1 MALPRVHVEHL
12 DKYFVGQHELKRAL
26 GAAGFIHG
34 NTNREYTPNM
44 LICGP
49 SGSGKTAITQEMAR
63 WTDKPYIYVPITTYT
78 QSGYVGDNVIN
89 IIDSITS
96 ESLKVLATWL
106 KEELASLK
114 RICKGDLSGYLPA
127 LRRELFI
134 WSYVEL
140 LPSLER
146 VITNPRFKHLKDLS
160 ITGTNAFNRFKDNL
174 LTEERAELAS
184 KHNVSVDYVMLCIII
199 SRAMEYSRALA
210 ENLPE
215 VLSTIIESSIVLI
228 DEIDKIAQNKGDNDN
243 VGRVGVQRDLLM
255 LLDGNSLTSECA
267 AKELAFV
274 DEFTKE
280 VDELTRTVDVDAKG
294 KTKSRKPVKGNVT
307 AYATS
312 SDFFGTLLLGGA
324 GHNKKSDV
332 KVPVNTAK
340 IWFIGAG
347 AFILDDLSGLIDELR
362 GRFSV
367 ITRTKALT
375 KEEIKEL
382 VEYKTISDINELTE
396 FAGIKIS
403 FEEGAVDTFVDAVFE
418 LNKHEPLGARRLPGF
433 INQILANEAMDL
445 EQDKEFIITSDMVVR
460 AAEDVRNANRYK
472 MQLGFK

>member
-63 WTDKPYIYVPITTYT
+63 WMDKPYMYVPITTYT
-78 QSGYVGDNVIN
+78 QSGYVGDNVID

-96 ESLKVLATWL
+96 KSIRSLDSSLKA
-106 KEELASLK
+106 ELTSLQ
-114 RICKGDLSGYLPA
+114 RICKGDLSKPLPGFCP
-127 LRRELFI
+127 ELFLRP
-134 WSYVEL
+134 YKDC
-140 LPSLER
+140 LP
-146 VITNPRFKHLKDLS
+146 VIENIIVNPRFEHLKDLT
-160 ITGTNAFNRFKDNL
+160 IAGTDAFNRFKDNL
-174 LTEERAELAS
+174 LIEERTELAN
-184 KHNVSVDYVMLCIII
+184 KHNVSVDYVMLCITI

-210 ENLPE
+210 ENLPG

-228 DEIDKIAQNKGDNDN
+228 DEIDKIAQNGGDNDN

-255 LLDGNSLTSECA
+255 LLDGNLLTSECT

-280 VDELTRTVDVDAKG
+280 VNELTRTVEVDAKG
-294 KTKSRKPVKGNVT
+294 KTKFRKPVKGNVT
-307 AYATS
+307 AYATGN
-312 SDFFGTLLLGGA
+312 DLFGTLLLGGA

-418 LNKHEPLGARRLPGF
+418 LNEHEPLGARRLPGF

-472 MQLGFK
+472 MKLGFK

>member
-34 NTNREYTPNM
+34 NANREYTPNM

-63 WTDKPYIYVPITTYT
+63 WTDKPYMYVPITTYT
-78 QSGYVGDNVIN
+78 QSGYVGDNVID

-96 ESLKVLATWL
+96 KSIKSLGSSLKA
-106 KEELASLK
+106 ELTSLQ
-114 RICKGDLSGYLPA
+114 RICKGDLSKPLPGFCP
-127 LRRELFI
+127 ELFLRP
-134 WSYVEL
+134 YKDC
-140 LPSLER
+140 LP
-146 VITNPRFKHLKDLS
+146 VIENIIVNPRFKHLKEITIAGTVALDWCKDDL
-160 ITGTNAFNRFKDNL
+160 I
-174 LTEERAELAS
+174 EERTELAS

-210 ENLPE
+210 ENLPG

-255 LLDGNSLTSECA
+255 LLDGNLLTSECT

-280 VDELTRTVDVDAKG
+280 VDELTRTVEVDAKG
-294 KTKSRKPVKGNVT
+294 MTKFRKPVKGNVT

-312 SDFFGTLLLGGA
+312 NDFFGTLLLGGTN
-324 GHNKKSDV
+324 HNKKSDV

-418 LNKHEPLGARRLPGF
+418 LNEHEPLGARRLPGF

-472 MQLGFK
+472 MKLGFK

>member
-1 MALPRVHVEHL
+1 
-12 DKYFVGQHELKRAL
+12 
-26 GAAGFIHG
+26 
-34 NTNREYTPNM
+34 M

-63 WTDKPYIYVPITTYT
+63 WMDKPYMYVPITTYT
-78 QSGYVGDNVIN
+78 QSGYVGDNVID

-96 ESLKVLATWL
+96 KSIKSLSSSLKA
-106 KEELASLK
+106 ELVSLQ
-114 RICKGDLSGYLPA
+114 RICKGDLSKPLPGFC
-127 LRRELFI
+127 LELFLRP
-134 WSYVEL
+134 YKDC
-140 LPSLER
+140 LP
-146 VITNPRFKHLKDLS
+146 VIESIIVNPRFKHLKDLS

-210 ENLPE
+210 ENLPG

-255 LLDGNSLTSECA
+255 LLDGNSLTSECT

-312 SDFFGTLLLGGA
+312 SDFFGTLLLGGTN
-324 GHNKKSDV
+324 HNKKSDV

>member
-34 NTNREYTPNM
+34 NANREYTPNM

-49 SGSGKTAITQEMAR
+49 SGSGKTAITQEMA
-63 WTDKPYIYVPITTYT
+63 WWMGKPYMYVPITTYT
-78 QSGYVGDNVIN
+78 QSGYVGDNVID

-96 ESLKVLATWL
+96 KSIKSLGSSLKD
-106 KEELASLK
+106 ELISLQ
-114 RICKGDLSGYLPA
+114 RICKGDLSKPLPGFCP
-127 LRRELFI
+127 ELFLRP
-134 WSYVEL
+134 YKDC
-140 LPSLER
+140 LP
-146 VITNPRFKHLKDLS
+146 VIENIILNPRFKHLKEITIAGTVAFDRCKDDL
-160 ITGTNAFNRFKDNL
+160 I
-174 LTEERAELAS
+174 EERTELAS
-184 KHNVSVDYVMLCIII
+184 KHNVSVDYIMLCIII

-210 ENLPE
+210 ENLPG

-255 LLDGNSLTSECA
+255 LLDGNLLTSECT

-280 VDELTRTVDVDAKG
+280 VDELTRTVEVDAKG
-294 KTKSRKPVKGNVT
+294 KTKFRKPVKGNVT

-312 SDFFGTLLLGGA
+312 SDFFGTLLLGGTN
-324 GHNKKSDV
+324 HNKKSDV

-418 LNKHEPLGARRLPGF
+418 LNEHEPLGARRLPGF

-472 MQLGFK
+472 MKLGFK

>member
-1 MALPRVHVEHL
+1 
-12 DKYFVGQHELKRAL
+12 
-26 GAAGFIHG
+26 
-34 NTNREYTPNM
+34 
-44 LICGP
+44 
-49 SGSGKTAITQEMAR
+49 
-63 WTDKPYIYVPITTYT
+63 
-78 QSGYVGDNVIN
+78 
-89 IIDSITS
+89 
-96 ESLKVLATWL
+96 
-106 KEELASLK
+106 
-114 RICKGDLSGYLPA
+114 
-127 LRRELFI
+127 
-134 WSYVEL
+134 
-140 LPSLER
+140 
-146 VITNPRFKHLKDLS
+146 
-160 ITGTNAFNRFKDNL
+160 
-174 LTEERAELAS
+174 
-184 KHNVSVDYVMLCIII
+184 MLCIVIN
-199 SRAMEYSRALA
+199 RAMEYSRALA

-255 LLDGNSLTSECA
+255 LLDGNLLTSECT

-274 DEFTKE
+274 DVFTKE

-294 KTKSRKPVKGNVT
+294 KTKFRKPVKGNV
-307 AYATS
+307 AALATDNS
-312 SDFFGTLLLGGA
+312 LFGKLLLGGI
-324 GHNKKSDV
+324 KRSTQSDV

-403 FEEGAVDTFVDAVFE
+403 FEEGAIDTFVDAVFE
-418 LNKHEPLGARRLPGF
+418 LNEHEPLGARRLPGF
-433 INQILANEAMDL
+433 ISQILANEAMDL

-472 MQLGFK
+472 MKLGFK

>member
-34 NTNREYTPNM
+34 NANREYTPNM

-49 SGSGKTAITQEMAR
+49 SGSGKTAITQEMA
-63 WTDKPYIYVPITTYT
+63 WWMGKPYMYVPITTYT
-78 QSGYVGDNVIN
+78 QSGYVGDNVID

-96 ESLKVLATWL
+96 KSIKSLGSSLKD
-106 KEELASLK
+106 ELISLQ
-114 RICKGDLSGYLPA
+114 RICKGDLSKPLPGFCP
-127 LRRELFI
+127 ELFLRP
-134 WSYVEL
+134 YKDC
-140 LPSLER
+140 LP
-146 VITNPRFKHLKDLS
+146 VIENIILNPRFKHLKEITIAGTVAFDRCKDDL
-160 ITGTNAFNRFKDNL
+160 I
-174 LTEERAELAS
+174 EERTELAS
-184 KHNVSVDYVMLCIII
+184 KHNVSVDYIMLCIII

-210 ENLPE
+210 ENLPG

-255 LLDGNSLTSECA
+255 LLDGNLLTSECT

-280 VDELTRTVDVDAKG
+280 VDELTRTVEVDAKG
-294 KTKSRKPVKGNVT
+294 KTKFRKPVKGNVT

-312 SDFFGTLLLGGA
+312 SDFFGTLLLGGTN
-324 GHNKKSDV
+324 HNKKSDV

-403 FEEGAVDTFVDAVFE
+403 FEEGAVDTFVDVVFE
-418 LNKHEPLGARRLPGF
+418 LNEHEPLGARRLPGF

-472 MQLGFK
+472 MKLGFK

>member
-49 SGSGKTAITQEMAR
+49 SGSGKTAITQEMAG
-63 WTDKPYIYVPITTYT
+63 WMDKPYMYVPITTYT
-78 QSGYVGDNVIN
+78 QSGYVGDNVID

-96 ESLKVLATWL
+96 KSLKVLATWL

-114 RICKGDLSGYLPA
+114 RICKGDLSGHLPA
-127 LRRELFI
+127 FRQELVNR
-134 WSYVEL
+134 SYAE
-140 LPSLER
+140 SLSSIER
-146 VITNPRFKHLKDLS
+146 VVTNPRFKHLKDLS
-160 ITGTNAFNRFKDNL
+160 ITGTNAFNRFKNNL
-174 LTEERAELAS
+174 LTEERAELAN
-184 KHNVSVDYVMLCIII
+184 KHNVSVDYAMLCIVIN
-199 SRAMEYSRALA
+199 RALGYSRALA

-255 LLDGNSLTSECA
+255 LLDGNLLTSECT

-280 VDELTRTVDVDAKG
+280 VDELTRTVEVDDKG
-294 KTKSRKPVKGNVT
+294 KTKFRKPVKGNVT

-312 SDFFGTLLLGGA
+312 SDFFGTLLLGGTN
-324 GHNKKSDV
+324 HNKKSDV

-403 FEEGAVDTFVDAVFE
+403 FEEGAIDTFVDAVFE
-418 LNKHEPLGARRLPGF
+418 LNEHEPLGARRLPGF

-472 MQLGFK
+472 MKLGFK